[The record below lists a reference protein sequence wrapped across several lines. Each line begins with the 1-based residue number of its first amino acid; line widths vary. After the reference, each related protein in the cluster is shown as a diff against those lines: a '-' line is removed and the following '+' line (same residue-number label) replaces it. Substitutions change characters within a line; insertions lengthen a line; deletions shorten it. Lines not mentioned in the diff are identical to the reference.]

1 LTLLS
6 PPVAC
11 LCFDSCSFCATCC
24 ERRYNFV
31 SLDMMEHICGCIVV
45 GNIAFKDLS

>member
-1 LTLLS
+1 
-6 PPVAC
+6 
-11 LCFDSCSFCATCC
+11 
-24 ERRYNFV
+24 V